1 MYGAIEAGG
10 TKFICGYGTG
20 PSDIQVSAA
29 IPTTTPKETMRLVA
43 GFFAGRKLKR
53 AGIACFGPLELA
65 KGRIAK
71 LTPKLEWR
79 GYPIQAAVEQALSC
93 QASLDTDVNGAAM
106 SEQLWGAAQ
115 KTNHFVYVTVGTGIG
130 GGAMIHGQ
138 LVHGLLHPEIGHM
151 KVRRFAGDTF
161 AGNCP
166 VHGDCLE
173 GLAAGPAIAE
183 RWGVAKAEEIPS
195 NHLAWPMAAHYLGQ
209 MAVNL
214 ACAYSPEL
222 LILGGGIALRAGM
235 IDMIRQS
242 AQQEMNG
249 YAPLPKIVRAKL
261 GAKAGVLGALALAKA
276 HRASGRRSRQ

>member
-10 TKFICGYGTG
+10 TKFICGYGSG
-20 PSDIQVSAA
+20 PSDIQVSTS
-29 IPTTTPKETMRLVA
+29 IPTTTPKETMRRVIE
-43 GFFAGRKLKR
+43 FFEGRKVK
-53 AGIACFGPLELA
+53 ATGIACFGPLELS
-65 KGRIAK
+65 KGRIGK

-79 GYPIQAAVEQALSC
+79 GFPIQDAVEQALGC
-93 QASLDTDVNGAAM
+93 PVSLDTDVNGAALG
-106 SEQLWGAAQ
+106 EHLWGAAQ
-115 KTNHFVYVTVGTGIG
+115 QKDHFVYVTVGTGIG

-151 KVRRFAGDTF
+151 RVRRFAGDSF

-183 RWGVAKAEEIPS
+183 RWGVAKAEELS
-195 NHLAWPMAAHYLGQ
+195 ANHLAWPMTAHYLGQ

-222 LILGGGIALRAGM
+222 LILGGGIALRPGM

-242 AQQEMNG
+242 AKQEMNG
-249 YAPLPKIVRAKL
+249 YAPLPKIVKAKL
-261 GAKAGVLGALALAKA
+261 GSRAGVLGALALAKF
-276 HRASGRRSRQ
+276 RKASGKR